1 MSEIAFLTYC
11 VENIKTEDIMSMV
24 ESRDMRTR
32 LLVFPN
38 ADLRKKAQ
46 SMTSW
51 LSKTKLR
58 PIGLNLTTKTGDEDN
73 TLLLTLEEYNNG

>member
-1 MSEIAFLTYC
+1 MYEGIISSYQ
-11 VENIKTEDIMSMV
+11 VEKVRTEDIMEMV
-24 ESRDMRTR
+24 EKRDFKMRK
-32 LLVFPN
+32 LVFPS

-58 PIGLNLTTKTGDEDN
+58 QIGLNLTTKTGDEDN
-73 TLLLTLEEYNNG
+73 ILLVKLEEFNNG

>member
-1 MSEIAFLTYC
+1 MSESAFLTYQ
-11 VENIKTEDIMSMV
+11 VEKIKTEDIMAMV
-24 ESRDMRTR
+24 ESRDFKTR
-32 LLVFPN
+32 LLVSPS

-73 TLLLTLEEYNNG
+73 TLLLSLEEYNNG

>member
-1 MSEIAFLTYC
+1 MSESAFFTFE
-11 VENIKTEDIMSMV
+11 VENVRTEDIMAMV
-24 ESRDMRTR
+24 ESRDFKTR
-32 LLVFPN
+32 LLVFPS

-73 TLLLTLEEYNNG
+73 TLLLKLEEYNNG

>member
-1 MSEIAFLTYC
+1 MSESAFFTFE
-11 VENIKTEDIMSMV
+11 VENVRTEDIMAMV
-24 ESRDMRTR
+24 ESRDFKTR
-32 LLVFPN
+32 LLVFPS

>member
-1 MSEIAFLTYC
+1 MSESAFLTFE
-11 VENIKTEDIMSMV
+11 VENIRTEDIMAMV
-24 ESRDMRTR
+24 ESRDFKTR
-32 LLVFPN
+32 LLVFPS

-73 TLLLTLEEYNNG
+73 TLLLKLEEYNNG

>member
-1 MSEIAFLTYC
+1 MSESAFLTFE
-11 VENIKTEDIMSMV
+11 VDNIRTEDVMQMV
-24 ESRDMRTR
+24 ERRDFKTR
-32 LLVFPN
+32 LLVFPS
-38 ADLRKKAQ
+38 AELRKKAQ

-58 PIGLNLTTKTGDEDN
+58 QIGLNLTTKTGDEDN

>member
-1 MSEIAFLTYC
+1 MSERAFLTFE
-11 VENIKTEDIMSMV
+11 VKQIRTEDIMTMADK
-24 ESRDMRTR
+24 RDFKPR
-32 LLVFPN
+32 LLVFPS

-73 TLLLTLEEYNNG
+73 TLLLNLEEYNNG

>member
-1 MSEIAFLTYC
+1 MSESAFLTFE
-11 VENIKTEDIMSMV
+11 VENIRTEDIMAMV
-24 ESRDMRTR
+24 ESRDLKTR
-32 LLVFPN
+32 LLVFPS

-73 TLLLTLEEYNNG
+73 TLLLLLEEYNNG

>member
-1 MSEIAFLTYC
+1 MSESAFLTYQ
-11 VENIKTEDIMSMV
+11 VEKIKTEDIMAMV
-24 ESRDMRTR
+24 EGRDFKTR
-32 LLVFPN
+32 LLVFPS

-73 TLLLTLEEYNNG
+73 TLLLSLEEYNNG

>member
-1 MSEIAFLTYC
+1 MSESAFLTYQI
-11 VENIKTEDIMSMV
+11 EKIKTEDIMAMV
-24 ESRDMRTR
+24 ESRDFKTM
-32 LLVFPN
+32 LLVFPS

-73 TLLLTLEEYNNG
+73 TLLLSLEEYNNG

>member
-1 MSEIAFLTYC
+1 MSESAFLTLT
-11 VENIKTEDIMSMV
+11 VDKVRTEDIMSMV
-24 ESRDMRTR
+24 SKRDFKTR
-32 LLVFPN
+32 LLVFPD

-73 TLLLTLEEYNNG
+73 ILLVKLEEFNNG

>member
-1 MSEIAFLTYC
+1 MYEDIISSYQ
-11 VENIKTEDIMSMV
+11 VEKIRTEDIMAMV
-24 ESRDMRTR
+24 ESRDFKTR
-32 LLVFPN
+32 LLVFPS

-73 TLLLTLEEYNNG
+73 TLLLKLEEYNNG

>member
-1 MSEIAFLTYC
+1 MSESAFLTYQ
-11 VENIKTEDIMSMV
+11 VDKIKTEDIMAMV
-24 ESRDMRTR
+24 ESRDFKAR
-32 LLVFPN
+32 LLVFPS

-51 LSKTKLR
+51 ISKTKLR

-73 TLLLTLEEYNNG
+73 TLLLSLEEYNNG

>member
-1 MSEIAFLTYC
+1 MSESAFFTFE
-11 VENIKTEDIMSMV
+11 VENVRTEDIMAMV
-24 ESRDMRTR
+24 ESRDFKTR
-32 LLVFPN
+32 LLVFPS

-46 SMTSW
+46 SMTSL

>member
-1 MSEIAFLTYC
+1 MSESAFLTYQ
-11 VENIKTEDIMSMV
+11 VEKIKTEDIMAMV
-24 ESRDMRTR
+24 ESRDFKAR
-32 LLVFPN
+32 LLVFPS

-51 LSKTKLR
+51 ISKTKLR

-73 TLLLTLEEYNNG
+73 TLLLSLEEYNNG